1 MDKLTSIKTF
11 QAVVKHKSFSGAAAD
26 LGISAQLASKY
37 VAALESE
44 LGIRLLNRTT
54 RRVNLTAEGTLYYEE
69 SIKILEELEALDSK
83 LAQLKLHASGLLRVS
98 APVSLGNTTLG
109 GLCGKFLDQ
118 YPDMS
123 VDIQLNDRTV
133 DIIEEGFDVA
143 LRIGNLVDSS
153 LIARK
158 LAPVTL
164 LVCASESYLSQRGK
178 PSNQHD
184 LTHHH
189 LLKYTYLKNT
199 SGFESRAYPLTS
211 NSAELLVAA
220 AEMGVGVVLAPQYIL
235 EESIK
240 AGRLT
245 RLFVYQEE
253 QPPALYAV
261 YPHRQLIPLKI
272 KVFVDYLAHF
282 LKDKT
287 L

>member
-11 QAVVKHKSFSGAAAD
+11 QTVVKHKSFSAAAAD
-26 LGISAQLASKY
+26 LDISAQLASKY

-69 SIKILEELEALDSK
+69 SIKILEDLETLDSK
-83 LAQLKLHASGLLRVS
+83 LAQLKLHASGLLRIS
-98 APVSLGNTTLG
+98 APVSLGNTSLG
-109 GLCGKFLDQ
+109 GIFGQFLEQ
-118 YPDMS
+118 YPDMTI
-123 VDIQLNDRTV
+123 DIQLNDRTV
-133 DIIEEGFDVA
+133 DIIEEGFDIA
-143 LRIGNLVDSS
+143 LRIGNLMDSS

-164 LVCASESYLSQRGK
+164 LVCASEGYLEQHGAPANHAELKHHQLLRYSYLKDS
-178 PSNQHD
+178 
-184 LTHHH
+184 
-189 LLKYTYLKNT
+189 

-220 AEMGVGVVLAPQYIL
+220 AEMGVGIVLAPQYIL
-235 EESIK
+235 DTSIK
-240 AGRLT
+240 AGRLK

-282 LKDKT
+282 FKGKT